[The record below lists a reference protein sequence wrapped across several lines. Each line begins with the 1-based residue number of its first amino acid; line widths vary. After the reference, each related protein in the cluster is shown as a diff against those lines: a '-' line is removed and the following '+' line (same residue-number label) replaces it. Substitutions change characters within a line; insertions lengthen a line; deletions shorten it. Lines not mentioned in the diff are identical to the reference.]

1 MLLFGIVMNMLI
13 LISFM
18 KRLLLY
24 LIYCIFILPMGIKA
38 SVLDSTQIM
47 KNNNGEALFSFVR
60 NIERFNHNFPQEKVY
75 LHFDNTG
82 YFRGE
87 TIWFKAYVV
96 RADSYKYTDMS
107 SVLYVELLNPTGDV
121 IETRK
126 LKVKDGQA
134 DGSFKLDNLFT
145 SGFYEVRAYT
155 RYMTNWDD
163 AGIFSRVFPVFNAPK
178 KEGDYSHP
186 VISELGYQKR
196 LPDVRVADEAGD
208 TIHTERDGKMT
219 VRFFPEGGRLVRGL
233 QSRVAFDITAENG
246 QPTAEYSG
254 FLTLSDGEKTEV
266 RTFREGRGVFDY
278 IPGDKPAVMTLT
290 DRKGREREFVLP
302 EADSEG
308 CVMRVEATSDEFID
322 AIVTH
327 SPGVSGLLGMV
338 LVNSGNVEGF
348 STINFDGE
356 IAGCR
361 FKKSSMTEGVNQIT
375 LINDRG
381 EVVAERMVFVYPHKD
396 VDTIGISGS
405 ALSPCGKVVIEA
417 QTRPKTTFSIAI
429 RDYDNEVN
437 GAQSDAATYL
447 LLSSDLK
454 GYIHN
459 PAYYLESDDEE
470 HRRATDLLMMVQG
483 WRRYDITQMMN
494 DDKLKANRP
503 IEDRL
508 LLMGRLKQV
517 KKKYDVEN
525 VNLSATLY
533 NEEGVSLSGKA
544 VTDKDGNY
552 AFSLP
557 DCEGEWTLLMN
568 TKFADKNTKYG
579 VRIDRNFYPA
589 PRQMGLGEA
598 AMLPL
603 LRPLRTVEAV
613 PDFDEKIPV
622 DRNSH
627 MLKDVKVK
635 GRRRYKD
642 ATSAWESERRGAYS
656 AVLRYDCTKAA
667 EEFADRGENIPGL
680 FSWLETKN
688 PLFEKNM
695 AGDNLDFLS
704 GRFLII
710 LNSSSSSF
718 GETAVETEDLY
729 GSISTCD
736 TSLVMRKE
744 LLDDGPKYKG
754 RPMVII
760 LNNEF
765 YTISN
770 SPFGVKGSDFSCIP
784 HKPSAMLPDDLS
796 DCKTVYISE
805 SSNSWTKFLDLP
817 KLSSYKPVTLF
828 IYTHRMTKVKN
839 KGVRRTFFDGYSK
852 AETFDMP
859 DYSLLPP
866 MEDHRRTLYW
876 NPNVETDKNGRA
888 QIEFYNNSTCRQIV
902 VSAETITKDGKA
914 VVYRQAGLEDGE

>member
-1 MLLFGIVMNMLI
+1 MR
-13 LISFM
+13 
-18 KRLLLY
+18 KLLLY
-24 LIYCIFILPMGIKA
+24 LIYCIFILPIDIGA
-38 SVLDSTQIM
+38 SVPDSTQII
-47 KNNNGEALFSFVR
+47 KNNYGETLFHFVR
-60 NIERFNHNFPQEKVY
+60 NIEHFNHNFPQEKVY

-107 SVLYVELLNPTGDV
+107 SVLYVELLNPTGDI

-126 LKVKDGQA
+126 LKVKNGQA

-186 VISELGYQKR
+186 VISKLGYQKR

-233 QSRVAFDITAENG
+233 RSRVAFDVTDADGRPAETTG
-246 QPTAEYSG
+246 V
-254 FLTLSDGEKTEV
+254 LTYADGETVEVKTL
-266 RTFREGRGVFDY
+266 REGRGVFDY
-278 IPGDKPAVMTLT
+278 LPGEHPAVLT
-290 DRKGREREFVLP
+290 MKDRKGRERKFELP
-302 EADSEG
+302 EADTEG
-308 CVMRVEATSDEFID
+308 CVMRVETTADEFID
-322 AIVTH
+322 AIVSH
-327 SPGVSGLLGMV
+327 SSGVTGRLAIV
-338 LVNSGNVEGF
+338 LVSAGNVEGF
-348 STINFDGE
+348 SVVSLNSETT
-356 IAGCR
+356 GCR
-361 FKKSSMTEGVNQIT
+361 FKKSAMTEGVNQIA

-405 ALSPCGKVVIEA
+405 ALSPCGKVTIEA
-417 QTRPKTTFSIAI
+417 RTKPKTTFSIAI
-429 RDYDNEVN
+429 RDYDHEVN

-470 HRRATDLLMMVQG
+470 HRRAIDLLMMVQG

-494 DDKLKANRP
+494 DDKLKGNRP
-503 IEDRL
+503 IEDRM

-517 KKKYDVEN
+517 KKKYGVEN

-533 NEEGVSLSGKA
+533 NDRGFSLSGKTK
-544 VTDKDGNY
+544 TDKDGNY

-579 VRIDRNFYPA
+579 VGIDRNFSPA
-589 PRQMGLGEA
+589 PRRMGPSEA

-603 LRPLRTVEAV
+603 LRPLRNITAV
-613 PDFDEKIPV
+613 ADFDDKIPV
-622 DRNSH
+622 DHNAH
-627 MLKDVKVK
+627 MLNDVKVK

-656 AVLRYDCTKAA
+656 AVLHYDCTKAA
-667 EEFADRGENIPGL
+667 EEFADRGENAPGL

-688 PLFEKNM
+688 PLFDKNM
-695 AGDNLDFLS
+695 PGEDLNLVT
-704 GRFLII
+704 GRNLII
-710 LNSSSSSF
+710 LAPKSSSY
-718 GETAVETEDLY
+718 GKGAVEVEDVY
-729 GSISTCD
+729 ASISAVYNYD
-736 TSLVMRKE
+736 GIRKE
-744 LLDDGPKYKG
+744 LLDDGPTYKG

-770 SPFGVKGSDFSCIP
+770 CPTAIKGENFSCIP
-784 HKPSAMLPDDLS
+784 DSPSTMLPNDLS
-796 DCKTVYISE
+796 DCKAVYISE
-805 SSNSWTKFLDLP
+805 SNDIWKNYVSAIG
-817 KLSSYKPVTLF
+817 LSSYSPATLF
-828 IYTHRMTKVKN
+828 IYTHRLTKVKN

-876 NPNVETDKNGRA
+876 NPGVETDKNGRA
-888 QIEFYNNSTCRQIV
+888 RIEFYNNSTCRQIV

-914 VVYRQAGLEDGE
+914 VVYRQNPNNSEN

>member
-1 MLLFGIVMNMLI
+1 
-13 LISFM
+13 M
-18 KRLLLY
+18 KR
-24 LIYCIFILPMGIKA
+24 IFIAFIYAIMLGEVYAQPSDSLR
-38 SVLDSTQIM
+38 SVSTVGKTTQ
-47 KNNNGEALFSFVR
+47 ELFSFVR

-219 VRFFPEGGRLVRGL
+219 MRFFPEGGRLVRGL
-233 QSRVAFDITAENG
+233 RSRVAFDVTDADGRPAETTG
-246 QPTAEYSG
+246 V
-254 FLTLSDGEKTEV
+254 LTYADGETVEVKTL
-266 RTFREGRGVFDY
+266 REGRGVFDY
-278 IPGDKPAVMTLT
+278 LPGEHPAVLT
-290 DRKGREREFVLP
+290 MKDRKGRERKFKLP
-302 EADSEG
+302 EADAEG
-308 CVMRVEATSDEFID
+308 CVMRVEATADEFID
-322 AIVTH
+322 AIVSH
-327 SPGVSGLLGMV
+327 SSGVTGRLGIV
-338 LVNSGNVEGF
+338 LVSAGNVEGF
-348 STINFDGE
+348 SVVSLDDGE
-356 IAGCR
+356 TTGCR
-361 FKKSSMTEGVNQIT
+361 FRKSAMTEGVNQIA

-381 EVVAERMVFVYPHKD
+381 EVVAERMVFVYPHSGI
-396 VDTIGISGS
+396 DTIGISGS

-417 QTRPKTTFSIAI
+417 QTRPRTTFSIAI
-429 RDYDNEVN
+429 RDYDHEVN
-437 GAQSDAATYL
+437 GAQSDVATYL

-483 WRRYDITQMMN
+483 WRRYDIAQMMN
-494 DDKLKANRP
+494 DGELARKRY
-503 IEDRL
+503 IEDGLQL
-508 LLMGRLKQV
+508 LGRLRQV
-517 KKKYDVEN
+517 KKKYDVAD
-525 VNLSATLY
+525 VSLSATLY
-533 NEEGVSLSGKA
+533 NEQGFSLSGKTT
-544 VTDKDGNY
+544 TDKDGNY
-552 AFSLP
+552 TFRLP
-557 DCEGEWTLLMN
+557 DCEGEWTLQMT
-568 TKFADKNTKYG
+568 TKLADKNIKYG
-579 VRIDRNFYPA
+579 VGIDRDFSPA
-589 PRQMGLGEA
+589 PRRMGWGET
-598 AMLPL
+598 AMLPRL
-603 LRPLRTVEAV
+603 CPLNRIEVV
-613 PDFDEKIPV
+613 PDFDEKIPAE
-622 DRNSH
+622 RNAH

-635 GRRRYKD
+635 GLRRYKD

-667 EEFADRGENIPGL
+667 EEFADRGEEAPGL
-680 FSWLETKN
+680 FSWLGTIN
-688 PLFEKNM
+688 PLFDKNM
-695 AGDNLDFLS
+695 PGEDIDALDGYYLMKMK
-704 GRFLII
+704 
-710 LNSSSSSF
+710 
-718 GETAVETEDLY
+718 GEPSQYIEGAVEVEDVGERMVTIY
-729 GSISTCD
+729 SDEQG
-736 TSLVMRKE
+736 RKVFVR
-744 LLDDGPKYKG
+744 DGPHYKG
-754 RPMVII
+754 RPVIII
-760 LNNEF
+760 LNNDF

-770 SPFGVKGSDFSCIP
+770 CPIAIKGEDFTRIP
-784 HKPSAMLPDDLS
+784 DNPSTHLPDDLS
-796 DCKTVYISE
+796 DCKAVYISE
-805 SSNSWTKFLDLP
+805 NNNIWTNYVNVIG
-817 KLSSYKPVTLF
+817 LSSYKPVTLF
-828 IYTHRMTKVKN
+828 IYTHRLTKVKD

-876 NPNVETDKNGRA
+876 NPGVETDKNGRA
-888 QIEFYNNSTCRQIV
+888 RIEFYNNSTCRQIV

>member
-1 MLLFGIVMNMLI
+1 
-13 LISFM
+13 M
-18 KRLLLY
+18 KR
-24 LIYCIFILPMGIKA
+24 IFIAFIYAIMLGEVYAQPSDSLR
-38 SVLDSTQIM
+38 SVSTIGKTTQ
-47 KNNNGEALFSFVR
+47 ELFSFVR

-186 VISELGYQKR
+186 VISKLGYQKR

-208 TIHTERDGKMT
+208 SIYMETDGKLS

-233 QSRVAFDITAENG
+233 RSRVAFDVTAENG
-246 QPTAEYSG
+246 QPSAEYSG

-278 IPGDKPAVMTLT
+278 IPGDKPAVMTLK
-290 DRKGREREFVLP
+290 DHKGREREFVLP

-327 SPGVSGLLGMV
+327 SPRVSGRLGMV

-348 STINFDGE
+348 SVVSLNGE
-356 IAGCR
+356 VTGCR
-361 FKKSSMTEGVNQIT
+361 FKKSAMTEGVNQIA

-417 QTRPKTTFSIAI
+417 QIRPRTTFSIAI
-429 RDYDNEVN
+429 RDYDHEVN

-483 WRRYDITQMMN
+483 WRRYDIAQMMN
-494 DDKLKANRP
+494 DDKLEAKRP

-508 LLMGRLKQV
+508 LLIGRLKQV
-517 KKKYDVEN
+517 KKKYGVEN

-533 NEEGVSLSGKA
+533 NDEGVSLSGKA

-557 DCEGEWTLLMN
+557 DCEGEWTLLLN

-579 VRIDRNFYPA
+579 VSIDRNFSPA
-589 PRQMGLGEA
+589 PRRMGYGEA

-603 LRPLRTVEAV
+603 LRPLRNITAV
-613 PDFDEKIPV
+613 ADFDDKIPV
-622 DRNSH
+622 DRNVH

-667 EEFADRGENIPGL
+667 EEFADRGEEAPGL
-680 FSWLETKN
+680 FSWLGTIN
-688 PLFEKNM
+688 PLFDKNM
-695 AGDNLDFLS
+695 PGEDIDALDGYYLMKMK
-704 GRFLII
+704 
-710 LNSSSSSF
+710 
-718 GETAVETEDLY
+718 GEPSQYIESAVEVEDVGERMVTIY
-729 GSISTCD
+729 SDEQG
-736 TSLVMRKE
+736 RKVFVR
-744 LLDDGPKYKG
+744 DGPHYKG
-754 RPMVII
+754 RPVIII
-760 LNNEF
+760 LNNDF

-770 SPFGVKGSDFSCIP
+770 CPIAIKGEDFTRIP
-784 HKPSAMLPDDLS
+784 DNPSTHLPDDLS
-796 DCKTVYISE
+796 DCKAVYICE
-805 SSNSWTKFLDLP
+805 NNNIWTNYVNVIS
-817 KLSSYKPVTLF
+817 LSSYKPVTLF

-852 AETFDMP
+852 ADTFDMP

>member
-1 MLLFGIVMNMLI
+1 
-13 LISFM
+13 M
-18 KRLLLY
+18 KR
-24 LIYCIFILPMGIKA
+24 IFIAFIYAIMLGEVYAQPSDSLR
-38 SVLDSTQIM
+38 SVSTVGKTTQ
-47 KNNNGEALFSFVR
+47 ELFSFVR

-107 SVLYVELLNPTGDV
+107 SVLYVELLNPTGDI

-126 LKVKDGQA
+126 LKVKNGQA

-186 VISELGYQKR
+186 VISKLGYQKR

-208 TIHTERDGKMT
+208 SIYMETDGKLS

-233 QSRVAFDITAENG
+233 RSRVAFDVTAENG
-246 QPTAEYSG
+246 QPSAEYSG

-266 RTFREGRGVFDY
+266 RTFREDRGVFDY
-278 IPGDKPAVMTLT
+278 IPGDKPAVMTLK
-290 DRKGREREFVLP
+290 DHKGREREFVLP

-327 SPGVSGLLGMV
+327 SPRVSGRLGMV

-348 STINFDGE
+348 SVVSLNGE
-356 IAGCR
+356 VTGCR
-361 FKKSSMTEGVNQIT
+361 FKKSAMTEGVNQIA

-417 QTRPKTTFSIAI
+417 QIRPRTTFSIAI
-429 RDYDNEVN
+429 RDYDHEVN

-494 DDKLKANRP
+494 DDKLEAKRP

-508 LLMGRLKQV
+508 LLIGRLKQV
-517 KKKYDVEN
+517 KKKYN
-525 VNLSATLY
+525 VANVSLSATLY
-533 NEEGVSLSGKA
+533 NERGFSLSGKTK
-544 VTDKDGNY
+544 TDKDGNY

-579 VRIDRNFYPA
+579 VGIDRNFSPA
-589 PRQMGLGEA
+589 PRRMGPGEA

-603 LRPLRTVEAV
+603 LRPLRNITAIA
-613 PDFDEKIPV
+613 DFDDKIPV
-622 DRNSH
+622 DRNVH

-667 EEFADRGENIPGL
+667 EEFADRGEEAPGL
-680 FSWLETKN
+680 FSWLGTIN
-688 PLFEKNM
+688 PLFDKNM
-695 AGDNLDFLS
+695 PGEDIDALDGYYLMKMK
-704 GRFLII
+704 
-710 LNSSSSSF
+710 
-718 GETAVETEDLY
+718 GEPSQYIESAVEVEDVGERMVTIY
-729 GSISTCD
+729 SDEQG
-736 TSLVMRKE
+736 RKVFVR
-744 LLDDGPKYKG
+744 DGPHYKG
-754 RPMVII
+754 RPVIII
-760 LNNEF
+760 LNNDF

-770 SPFGVKGSDFSCIP
+770 CPIAIKGEDFTRIP
-784 HKPSAMLPDDLS
+784 DNPSTHLPDDLS
-796 DCKTVYISE
+796 DCKAVYICE
-805 SSNSWTKFLDLP
+805 NNNIWTNYVNVIS
-817 KLSSYKPVTLF
+817 LSSYKPVTLF

-852 AETFDMP
+852 ADTFDMP

>member
-1 MLLFGIVMNMLI
+1 
-13 LISFM
+13 M
-18 KRLLLY
+18 KR
-24 LIYCIFILPMGIKA
+24 IFIAFIYAIMLGEVYAQPSDSLR
-38 SVLDSTQIM
+38 SVSTVGKTTQ
-47 KNNNGEALFSFVR
+47 ELFSFVR

-96 RADSYKYTDMS
+96 RADNYKYTDMS

-186 VISELGYQKR
+186 VISKLGYQKR

-208 TIHTERDGKMT
+208 SIYMETDGKLS

-233 QSRVAFDITAENG
+233 RSRVAFDVTAENG
-246 QPTAEYSG
+246 QPSAEYSG

-266 RTFREGRGVFDY
+266 RTLREGRGVFDY
-278 IPGDKPAVMTLT
+278 IPGDKPAVMTLK
-290 DRKGREREFVLP
+290 DHKGREREFVLP

-327 SPGVSGLLGMV
+327 SPGVSGRLGMV

-348 STINFDGE
+348 SVVSLNGE
-356 IAGCR
+356 VTGCR
-361 FKKSSMTEGVNQIT
+361 FKKSAMTEGVNQIA

-405 ALSPCGKVVIEA
+405 ELSPCGKVVIEA
-417 QTRPKTTFSIAI
+417 QIRPRTTFSIAI
-429 RDYDNEVN
+429 RDYDHEVN

-494 DDKLKANRP
+494 NDKLEATRP
-503 IEDRL
+503 REDRRL
-508 LLMGRLKQV
+508 LIGRLKQV
-517 KKKYDVEN
+517 KKKYN
-525 VNLSATLY
+525 VANVSLSATLY
-533 NEEGVSLSGKA
+533 NERGFSLSGKTK
-544 VTDKDGNY
+544 TDKDGNY
-552 AFSLP
+552 AFCLP

-579 VRIDRNFYPA
+579 VGIDRNFSPA
-589 PRQMGLGEA
+589 PRRMGPGEA

-603 LRPLRTVEAV
+603 LRPLRNITVI

-622 DRNSH
+622 DRNAH

-667 EEFADRGENIPGL
+667 EEFADRGEEAPGL
-680 FSWLETKN
+680 FSWLGTIN
-688 PLFEKNM
+688 PLFDKNM
-695 AGDNLDFLS
+695 PGEDIDALDGYYLMKMK
-704 GRFLII
+704 
-710 LNSSSSSF
+710 
-718 GETAVETEDLY
+718 GEPSQYIESAVEVEDVGERMVTIY
-729 GSISTCD
+729 SDEQG
-736 TSLVMRKE
+736 RKVFVR
-744 LLDDGPKYKG
+744 DGPHYKG
-754 RPMVII
+754 RPVIII
-760 LNNEF
+760 LNNDF

-770 SPFGVKGSDFSCIP
+770 CPIAIKGEDFTRIP
-784 HKPSAMLPDDLS
+784 DNPSTHLPDDLS
-796 DCKTVYISE
+796 DCKAVYICE
-805 SSNSWTKFLDLP
+805 NNNIWTNYVNVIS
-817 KLSSYKPVTLF
+817 LSSYKPVTLF

-852 AETFDMP
+852 ADTFDMP

>member
-1 MLLFGIVMNMLI
+1 MKYGILLI
-13 LISFM
+13 LV
-18 KRLLLY
+18 LQ
-24 LIYCIFILPMGIKA
+24 ILWLHARMPDIDWKSAPIDRTMDTVFA
-38 SVLDSTQIM
+38 
-47 KNNNGEALFSFVR
+47 FVR

-186 VISELGYQKR
+186 VISKLGYQKR

-208 TIHTERDGKMT
+208 SIYMETDGKLS

-233 QSRVAFDITAENG
+233 RSRVAFDVTAENG
-246 QPTAEYSG
+246 QPAAEYSG
-254 FLTLSDGEKTEV
+254 FLTLSDGEKTKV
-266 RTFREGRGVFDY
+266 RTLREGRGVFDY

-302 EADSEG
+302 EADNEG

-327 SPGVSGLLGMV
+327 SPGVSGRLGMV

-348 STINFDGE
+348 SVVSLNGE
-356 IAGCR
+356 VTGCR
-361 FKKSSMTEGVNQIT
+361 FKKSSMTEGVNQIA

-429 RDYDNEVN
+429 RDYDHEVN

-494 DDKLKANRP
+494 DDKLKGNRP
-503 IEDRL
+503 IEDRM
-508 LLMGRLKQV
+508 LLMGRLMQV
-517 KKKYDVEN
+517 KKKYGVEN

-533 NEEGVSLSGKA
+533 NDEGVSLSGKA

-579 VRIDRNFYPA
+579 VGIDRNFSPA
-589 PRQMGLGEA
+589 PRRMDYCEA
-598 AMLPL
+598 TMLPL
-603 LRPLRTVEAV
+603 LRPLRNITAV
-613 PDFDEKIPV
+613 ADFDDKIPV
-622 DRNSH
+622 DRNVH

-667 EEFADRGENIPGL
+667 EEFADRGEDAPEL

-688 PLFEKNM
+688 PLFNKNM
-695 AGDNLDFLS
+695 PGEDIDALDGLAFHEGKGVPS
-704 GRFLII
+704 TYIEG
-710 LNSSSSSF
+710 
-718 GETAVETEDLY
+718 AVEVEEV
-729 GSISTCD
+729 GSSIQSTHIYAPERKV
-736 TSLVMRKE
+736 LVYE
-744 LLDDGPKYKG
+744 GPHYKG
-754 RPMVII
+754 RPIVII
-760 LNNEF
+760 LNNDF
-765 YTISN
+765 YTITSC
-770 SPFGVKGSDFSCIP
+770 PQKIKESDFAYIP
-784 HKPSAMLPDDLS
+784 SEPTTQMPDDLS
-796 DCKTVYISE
+796 DCKAVYISE
-805 SSNSWTKFLDLP
+805 NNNIWTNYINVIG
-817 KLSSYKPVTLF
+817 LSSYKPATLF
-828 IYTHRMTKVKN
+828 IYTHRLTKVKN
-839 KGVRRTFFDGYSK
+839 KGVRCTFFDGYSK

-888 QIEFYNNSTCRQIV
+888 RIEFYNNSTCRQIV

-914 VVYRQAGLEDGE
+914 VVYRQNPNNSEN

>member
-1 MLLFGIVMNMLI
+1 
-13 LISFM
+13 M
-18 KRLLLY
+18 KR
-24 LIYCIFILPMGIKA
+24 IFIAFIYAIMLGEVYAQPSDILR
-38 SVLDSTQIM
+38 SVSTVGKTTQ
-47 KNNNGEALFSFVR
+47 ELFSFVR

-233 QSRVAFDITAENG
+233 RSRVAFDVTDADGRPAETTG
-246 QPTAEYSG
+246 V
-254 FLTLSDGEKTEV
+254 LTYADGETVEVKTL
-266 RTFREGRGVFDY
+266 REGRGVFDY
-278 IPGDKPAVMTLT
+278 LPGEHPAVLT
-290 DRKGREREFVLP
+290 MKDRKGRERKFELP
-302 EADSEG
+302 EADTEG
-308 CVMRVEATSDEFID
+308 CVMRVEATADEFID
-322 AIVTH
+322 AIVSH
-327 SPGVSGLLGMV
+327 SSGVTGRLGIV
-338 LVNSGNVEGF
+338 LVSAGNVEGF
-348 STINFDGE
+348 SVVSLDHGE
-356 IAGCR
+356 TTGCR
-361 FKKSSMTEGVNQIT
+361 FRKSAMTEGVNQIA

-381 EVVAERMVFVYPHKD
+381 EVVAERVVFVYPHKD

-405 ALSPCGKVVIEA
+405 ALSPCGKVTIEA
-417 QTRPKTTFSIAI
+417 RTKPKTTFSIAI
-429 RDYDNEVN
+429 RDYDHEVN

-483 WRRYDITQMMN
+483 WRRYDIMQMMN
-494 DDKLKANRP
+494 DDKLEANRP

-508 LLMGRLKQV
+508 LLIGRLKQV
-517 KKKYDVEN
+517 KKKYDIAN
-525 VNLSATLY
+525 VSLSATLY
-533 NEEGVSLSGKA
+533 NERGFSLSGKTK
-544 VTDKDGNY
+544 TDKDGNY

-579 VRIDRNFYPA
+579 VGIDRNFSPA
-589 PRQMGLGEA
+589 PRRMDYCEA
-598 AMLPL
+598 TMLPL
-603 LRPLRTVEAV
+603 LRPLRNITAV
-613 PDFDEKIPV
+613 ADFDDKIPV
-622 DRNSH
+622 DRNVH

-667 EEFADRGENIPGL
+667 EKFADRGEDAPGL

-688 PLFEKNM
+688 PLFNKNM
-695 AGDNLDFLS
+695 PGDDLNFVT
-704 GRFLII
+704 GRNLII
-710 LNSSSSSF
+710 SAPKASSY
-718 GETAVETEDLY
+718 GEGAVEVEDVHA
-729 GSISTCD
+729 SISD
-736 TSLVMRKE
+736 IYKSDGIRKE
-744 LLDDGPKYKG
+744 LLDDGPIYKG

-770 SPFGVKGSDFSCIP
+770 CPTAIKGNNFSCIP
-784 HKPSAMLPDDLS
+784 DSPSTMLPDNLS
-796 DCKTVYISE
+796 DCKAVYISE
-805 SSNSWTKFLDLP
+805 NNNIWTNYVNVIG
-817 KLSSYKPVTLF
+817 LSSYKPVTLF

>member
-1 MLLFGIVMNMLI
+1 MR
-13 LISFM
+13 
-18 KRLLLY
+18 KLLLY
-24 LIYCIFILPMGIKA
+24 LIYCIFILPIDIGA
-38 SVLDSTQIM
+38 SVPDSTQII
-47 KNNNGEALFSFVR
+47 KNNYGETLFHFVR
-60 NIERFNHNFPQEKVY
+60 NIEHFNHNFPQEKVY

-107 SVLYVELLNPTGDV
+107 SVLYVELLNPTGDI

-186 VISELGYQKR
+186 VISKLGYQKR

-233 QSRVAFDITAENG
+233 RSRVAFDVTDADGRPAETTG
-246 QPTAEYSG
+246 V
-254 FLTLSDGEKTEV
+254 LTYADGETVEVKTL
-266 RTFREGRGVFDY
+266 REGRGVFDY
-278 IPGDKPAVMTLT
+278 LPGEHPAVLT
-290 DRKGREREFVLP
+290 MKDRKGRERKFELP
-302 EADSEG
+302 EADTEG
-308 CVMRVEATSDEFID
+308 CVMRVETTADEFID
-322 AIVTH
+322 AIVSH
-327 SPGVSGLLGMV
+327 SSGVTGRLAIV
-338 LVNSGNVEGF
+338 LVSAGNVEGF
-348 STINFDGE
+348 SVVSLNSETT
-356 IAGCR
+356 GCR
-361 FKKSSMTEGVNQIT
+361 FKKSAMTEGVNQIA

-405 ALSPCGKVVIEA
+405 ALSPCGKVTIEA
-417 QTRPKTTFSIAI
+417 RTKPKTTFSIAI
-429 RDYDNEVN
+429 RDYDHEVN

-470 HRRATDLLMMVQG
+470 HRRAIDLLMMVQG
-483 WRRYDITQMMN
+483 WRRYDIAQMMN
-494 DDKLKANRP
+494 DGELARKRY
-503 IEDRL
+503 IEDGLQL
-508 LLMGRLKQV
+508 LGRLRQV
-517 KKKYDVEN
+517 KKKYDVAN
-525 VNLSATLY
+525 VSLSATLY
-533 NEEGVSLSGKA
+533 NEQGFSLSGKTT
-544 VTDKDGNY
+544 TDKDGNY
-552 AFSLP
+552 TFRLP
-557 DCEGEWTLLMN
+557 DCEGEWTLLMT
-568 TKFADKNTKYG
+568 TKLADKNIKYG
-579 VRIDRNFYPA
+579 VGIDRDFSPA
-589 PRQMGLGEA
+589 PRRMGWGET
-598 AMLPL
+598 AMLPRL
-603 LRPLRTVEAV
+603 CPLNHVEVV

-622 DRNSH
+622 DRNAH
-627 MLKDVKVK
+627 MLNDVKVK

-656 AVLRYDCTKAA
+656 AVLHYDCTKAA
-667 EEFADRGENIPGL
+667 EEFADRGEDAPGL

-688 PLFEKNM
+688 PLFDKNM
-695 AGDNLDFLS
+695 PGEDLNLVT
-704 GRFLII
+704 GRNLII
-710 LNSSSSSF
+710 LAPKSSSY
-718 GETAVETEDLY
+718 GKGAVEVEDVY
-729 GSISTCD
+729 ASISAVYNYD
-736 TSLVMRKE
+736 GIRKE
-744 LLDDGPKYKG
+744 LLDDGPTYKG

-770 SPFGVKGSDFSCIP
+770 CPTAIKGENFSCIP
-784 HKPSAMLPDDLS
+784 DSPSTMLPNDLS
-796 DCKTVYISE
+796 DCKAVYISE
-805 SSNSWTKFLDLP
+805 SNDIWKNYVSAIG
-817 KLSSYKPVTLF
+817 LSSYSPATLF
-828 IYTHRMTKVKN
+828 IYTHRLTKVKN

-852 AETFDMP
+852 ADTFDMP

-876 NPNVETDKNGRA
+876 NPGVETDKNGRA
-888 QIEFYNNSTCRQIV
+888 RIEFYNNSTCRQIV

-914 VVYRQAGLEDGE
+914 VVYRQNPNNSEN